1 MYILKKLKIEKKNYN
16 YNYNPAKFFFS
27 IGLNFNRLI

>member
-1 MYILKKLKIEKKNYN
+1 MYILKKLKIEKIIIITQQIYL
-16 YNYNPAKFFFS
+16 FFS